1 MSEEN
6 HQGGSF
12 FRGLVA
18 GAVLGA
24 VAVWFLNQTERGRE
38 IKKEIKEKSG
48 DALGNLNELVKDW
61 EDKGQE
67 FKKKV
72 VEIKKEFEEKAKDF
86 RQDVVEEGKMG
97 LSRIEELE
105 EKGHKAAQK
114 FFTRKGKSL
123 S

>member
-6 HQGGSF
+6 QGGGF

-24 VAVWFLNQTERGRE
+24 IAVWFLNQTERGQE

-48 DALGNLNELVKDW
+48 DALDNLNELVKDW

-72 VEIKKEFEEKAKDF
+72 VQVKEEFEKKAKDF
-86 RQDVVEEGKMG
+86 RQDVAEEAQMG

>member
-1 MSEEN
+1 MSEEHN
-6 HQGGSF
+6 QGGSF
-12 FRGLVA
+12 LRGLVA
-18 GAVLGA
+18 GAVLG
-24 VAVWFLNQTERGRE
+24 VIAVWFLNQTEKGKE

-48 DALGNLNELVKDW
+48 DALENLNDLVQDL
-61 EDKGQE
+61 EEKGQE

-72 VEIKKEFEEKAKDF
+72 VQVKEEFEEKAKDF
-86 RQDVVEEGKMG
+86 RQDVAEEAKMG
-97 LSRIEELE
+97 LSRIEKLE

>member
-1 MSEEN
+1 MSEE
-6 HQGGSF
+6 HSQGGSF
-12 FRGLVA
+12 LRGLVA
-18 GAVLGA
+18 GAILGA
-24 VAVWFLNQTERGRE
+24 MAIWFLNQTEKGKE

-48 DALGNLNELVKDW
+48 DTLENLNDLVQGL
-61 EDKGQE
+61 EERGQE

-72 VEIKKEFEEKAKDF
+72 VQVKEEFEEKAKDF
-86 RQDVVEEGKMG
+86 RQDVAEEAKMG
-97 LSRIEELE
+97 LSRIEKLE

>member
-1 MSEEN
+1 MSEE
-6 HQGGSF
+6 HGQGGSF

-24 VAVWFLNQTERGRE
+24 MAVWFLNQTEKGQE

-48 DALGNLNELVKDW
+48 DALENLDDLVQNL
-61 EDKGQE
+61 EEKGQE

-72 VEIKKEFEEKAKDF
+72 LQVKEEFEEKAKDF
-86 RQDVVEEGKMG
+86 RQDVIEEGKIG
-97 LSRIEELE
+97 LERIEELE

-114 FFTRKGKSL
+114 FFTRKGKLL